1 MLHDAYGLYNQ
12 TCHKTF
18 TSSWKWHKVL
28 YMLTC
33 THKLAFRLSALSIT
47 VGFSS
52 VWSAFKMWPQR
63 SRKMMSISV
72 HTDIQ
77 WRSARSQA
85 RLDWHKGL
93 THERTH
99 GQCTNALAKA
109 RGYWSMYIFAS
120 ITFSMRITAYKKKR
134 ATDRCISL
142 LLLFLTC
149 ASPRTKSKRVSID
162 IPLCFYYF

>member
-1 MLHDAYGLYNQ
+1 MSQNIHIILNE
-12 TCHKTF
+12 KR
-18 TSSWKWHKVL
+18 HKVL

-52 VWSAFKMWPQR
+52 VWSAFKTWHRP
-63 SRKMMSISV
+63 RKMMSISA

-85 RLDWHKGL
+85 RLDRRKGL
-93 THERTH
+93 THECTY
-99 GQCTNALAKA
+99 GQCTNALAEA
-109 RGYWSMYIFAS
+109 RGYWSTYISAS
-120 ITFSMRITAYKKKR
+120 ITFSMGIAAYKKKR
-134 ATDRCISL
+134 VTDRCTSL

-162 IPLCFYYF
+162 VPLCFYYF